1 MKDLLTSMA
10 IFPLRDGPLSVGPL
24 KASLST
30 RSLLSSQSVFKRS
43 SQKKTLS
50 VLPLPEVGK
59 NSFFTEAVGD
69 FSISASLN
77 KNEGVVKEPVVYK
90 VSFKGRGHPRLI
102 QLPDLSFGSP
112 WEVYD
117 ITESQN
123 FDISKSTKEFEVIL
137 IPKEAGNLRI
147 PSFELNTFDPQLG
160 IYKTH
165 VLPEFSLQIERGSG
179 LPENNTADASDEDLP
194 SEAENPVQLDTE
206 NRDLS
211 GIWSSENTESIIRY
225 RFQVWSVLYGLLVLL
240 FLVVLYRAQLFQK
253 PKQPLELLM
262 EERLKLVDQK
272 IKHQLN
278 REAGSQLTQLVYL
291 FLSELSDL
299 QPRPSSQNLE
309 SLIKA
314 IPPSIK
320 VRYES
325 PIRDTLFQ
333 LEQISFAPEETAK
346 QFRTKNHLLS
356 LRRKVFS
363 LLKGM
368 EKYYYRTVSEK
379 G

>member
-1 MKDLLTSMA
+1 M
-10 IFPLRDGPLSVGPL
+10 
-24 KASLST
+24 
-30 RSLLSSQSVFKRS
+30 
-43 SQKKTLS
+43 
-50 VLPLPEVGK
+50 
-59 NSFFTEAVGD
+59 
-69 FSISASLN
+69 
-77 KNEGVVKEPVVYK
+77 
-90 VSFKGRGHPRLI
+90 
-102 QLPDLSFGSP
+102 
-112 WEVYD
+112 
-117 ITESQN
+117 
-123 FDISKSTKEFEVIL
+123 
-137 IPKEAGNLRI
+137 
-147 PSFELNTFDPQLG
+147 G